1 MKYIITNATSKEN
14 LNGGWRI
21 VIDEQVAYINN
32 LSIKFSKKG
41 RLKLVFRQQFP
52 WQEGVIKGIKLS
64 LKLDKLHSQELMECL
79 NQGDTKI
86 SINEGCYVE
95 VFISKDLQYVFSN
108 FVKTL
113 SRYEHPRQLLASP
126 IASKQCNIL
135 MDEYQSLKILEQLSS
150 EIKSKQ
156 ISLTRNNKPL
166 VICDI
171 DQSPERQHTSK
182 AIDPS
187 QVSWNKS
194 QFQRKILQNFLNS

>member
-21 VIDEQVAYINN
+21 VIDRQVAYTNN
-32 LSIKFSKKG
+32 LLIKFSKKG
-41 RLKLVFRQQFP
+41 RLKLIFRQQFP

-64 LKLDKLHSQELMECL
+64 LKLNKLYSYKLMECL

-108 FVKTL
+108 FAKTL
-113 SRYEHPRQLLASP
+113 LRYEHPRQLLASP

-135 MDEYQSLKILEQLSS
+135 MDEYQSLKILKQLSL
-150 EIKSKQ
+150 EIESKQ
-156 ISLTRNNKPL
+156 VSLTRNNKPL
-166 VICDI
+166 IVCDI
-171 DQSPERQHTSK
+171 DQSPERQHTSRE
-182 AIDPS
+182 IDPS
-187 QVSWNKS
+187 QVSWSKS
-194 QFQRKILQNFLNS
+194 QFQKKILQNFLNS

>member
-1 MKYIITNATSKEN
+1 
-14 LNGGWRI
+14 
-21 VIDEQVAYINN
+21 
-32 LSIKFSKKG
+32 
-41 RLKLVFRQQFP
+41 
-52 WQEGVIKGIKLS
+52 
-64 LKLDKLHSQELMECL
+64 MECL

-86 SINEGCYVE
+86 SMNEGCYVE

-135 MDEYQSLKILEQLSS
+135 MDEYQSLKILEQLFS

-171 DQSPERQHTSK
+171 DQSPGRQHTSK
-182 AIDPS
+182 EIDPS